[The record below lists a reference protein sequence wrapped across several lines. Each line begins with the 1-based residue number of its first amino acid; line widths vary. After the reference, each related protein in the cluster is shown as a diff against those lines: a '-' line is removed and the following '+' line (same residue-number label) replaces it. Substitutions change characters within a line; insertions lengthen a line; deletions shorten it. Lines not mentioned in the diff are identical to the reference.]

1 LAKFKIY
8 GRLVNEG
15 VSFAVSALVV
25 NRLRTLLSLL
35 GITIGI
41 FAIIAVFTLVD
52 SMEKSVKDSFST
64 LGDDTVFIERMPW
77 GPEEGDGEYAWWKYM
92 NRPQVKYGEAKQVAE
107 RMRSARV
114 VTFRANSTQAL
125 QYKSTSID
133 RVGVIAVSKGFKN
146 FIPVNIAKG
155 RSFTDSELDG
165 GRRVC
170 LLGYEIARGLF
181 GSEEPIG
188 KQIKISGFRT
198 TVIGVLE
205 KEGQGI
211 VGDGTDSAAII
222 PVEFGQRVYN
232 LNSVRTQIAMRPKE
246 LVSMK
251 EMQDEA
257 LMTMRAIRKLRPA
270 EEKNFAL
277 NKSSM
282 LNQGLDQLFGIL
294 TTVGLIIGAFSIL
307 VGGFSIANIM
317 FVSVKERTSIIGI
330 QMAMGAKRG
339 FILFQFLFESVFLC
353 LIGGVI
359 GLFVIFLGSLA
370 ISMISDFEIV
380 LTLKNI
386 LIGLG
391 FSVAI
396 GLISGVIP
404 ASLAARMSPVDA
416 MRSA

>member
-1 LAKFKIY
+1 LAKIKVY
-8 GRLVNEG
+8 GRLVKEA
-15 VSFAVSALVV
+15 VSFAISALVV

-64 LGDDTVFIERMPW
+64 LGDDTVFIEKMPW

-92 NRPQVKYGEAKQVAE
+92 NRPQVMYAEAKQIAE
-107 RMRSARV
+107 RMRTARV
-114 VTFRANSTQAL
+114 VTFRANSAQSM
-125 QYKSTSID
+125 QYNGTSID
-133 RVGVIAVSKGFKN
+133 RVSVIAVSKGFEN

-155 RSFTDSELDG
+155 RGFTDIELNS

-170 LLGYEIARGLF
+170 LLGHEVARSLF
-181 GSEEPIG
+181 GGVEPVG
-188 KQIKISGFRT
+188 KQVKISGFRT

-205 KEGQGI
+205 KEGQGF
-211 VGDGTDSAAII
+211 VGDGTDSQAII

-232 LNSVRTQIAMRPKE
+232 LNSVRTQIAMRPKQ

-251 EMQDEA
+251 EMEDEA
-257 LMTMRAIRKLRPA
+257 LMAMRSIRKLRPS
-270 EEKNFAL
+270 EEKNFAM

-294 TTVGLIIGAFSIL
+294 TTVGLIIGGFSIL

-317 FVSVKERTSIIGI
+317 FVSVKERTTIIGI
-330 QMAMGAKRG
+330 QMAMGARRG

-359 GLFVIFLGSLA
+359 GLLIIFLGSLA
-370 ISMISDFEIV
+370 ISTVSDFELI

-416 MRSA
+416 MRSV